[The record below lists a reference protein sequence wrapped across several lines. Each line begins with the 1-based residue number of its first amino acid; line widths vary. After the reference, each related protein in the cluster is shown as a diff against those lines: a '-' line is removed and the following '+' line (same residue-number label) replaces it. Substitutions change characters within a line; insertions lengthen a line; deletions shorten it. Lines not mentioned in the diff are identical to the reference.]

1 MQKLS
6 SGYENMTPVQV
17 FQWLKTI
24 LQQQDTARP
33 LLGDL
38 QLAAKILTDVHKFDV
53 LEMSNKTIGLK
64 VIE

>member
-1 MQKLS
+1 
-6 SGYENMTPVQV
+6 MTPVQV

-24 LQQQDTARP
+24 LQQKDTARP